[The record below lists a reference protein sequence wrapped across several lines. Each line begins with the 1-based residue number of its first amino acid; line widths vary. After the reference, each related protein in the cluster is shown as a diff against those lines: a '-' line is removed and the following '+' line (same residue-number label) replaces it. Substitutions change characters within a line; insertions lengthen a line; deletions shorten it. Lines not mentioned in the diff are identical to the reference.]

1 MTDPEPRSV
10 TDRRTGAG
18 ADDNPADRE
27 GSATGD
33 TTGSAASAESEES
46 ETDGRD
52 RPADGGG
59 TETGGKEPHPG
70 AEDAVGDNRTKYVE
84 VIDADGDRSEYGDV
98 YVREDAETFYVSSD
112 MSFTSTGTDVYE
124 KADLARVKVEQ
135 HHSACFVTT
144 AVAGEEETLAALRG
158 FRDGTL
164 RPSPVGRPLVAV
176 YEAVSPPI
184 ADTLA
189 ARPDGRSARVVRALV
204 RRCAALA
211 HRREEAGPIAAAALS
226 VLLVTLYV
234 VGVAVAAAG
243 HLATRTAELADA

>member
-10 TDRRTGAG
+10 TDRRTDAESN
-18 ADDNPADRE
+18 DDPADRE
-27 GSATGD
+27 GSATSD
-33 TTGSAASAESEES
+33 TTGSASAEPEGS
-46 ETDGRD
+46 ETAGRD
-52 RPADGGG
+52 RPADGRG
-59 TETGGKEPHPG
+59 TGTGGEEPHPG

-112 MSFTSTGTDVYE
+112 LSFTSVGTDVYE

-135 HHSACFVTT
+135 HHSTCFVTT

-158 FRDGTL
+158 FRDGAL
-164 RPSPVGRPLVAV
+164 RPSPIGQPLVAV

-189 ARPDGRSARVVRALV
+189 AHPDGRTAWVVRALV

-211 HRREEAGPIAAAALS
+211 HRREGAGPVAAAALS
-226 VLLVTLYV
+226 VLLVALYV
-234 VGVAVAAAG
+234 LGVAVAAAG
-243 HLATRTAELADA
+243 DLATRTAELVDA